1 LWIKWDEILGQEL
14 AGHLMELLRPAY
26 ESVMARQAAG
36 EEAPDPM
43 VGISP
48 TEDRDRHNL
57 WRKFDEK
64 LGLDEARTMIELW
77 DEAGRLKYGTAMSRA
92 A

>member
-1 LWIKWDEILGQEL
+1 
-14 AGHLMELLRPAY
+14 
-26 ESVMARQAAG
+26 
-36 EEAPDPM
+36 M